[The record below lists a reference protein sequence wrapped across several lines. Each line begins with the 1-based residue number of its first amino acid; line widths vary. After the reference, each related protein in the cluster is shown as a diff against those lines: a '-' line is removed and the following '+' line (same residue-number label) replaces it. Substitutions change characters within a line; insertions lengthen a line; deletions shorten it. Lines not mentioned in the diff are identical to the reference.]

1 MQAAET
7 RQKDTKPD
15 KNEYGSRKENR
26 RELYGKKLNTGI
38 LKCDRTE
45 KGDEAY
51 TPFYAVEPILKYIPQ
66 EWTVWCPFD
75 EKWSAYVRLLRENGR
90 RVVRSSL
97 ADGQDFFSYEPKEW
111 DVIVGNPPFSKKDR
125 VLERLYSLGKPFA
138 VLLPLAALQG
148 RYRHLKNGVEL
159 LAFDRRI
166 SFYMGRKSVR
176 PASGCAFA
184 SAYFCRGVL
193 PEKLVLEEIR
203 QYDRPLWEW
212 QKTVDFM
219 E

>member
-1 MQAAET
+1 MQTAGT

-26 RELYGKKLNTGI
+26 RDLFGKKLNTGI

-75 EKWSAYVRLLRENGR
+75 EEWSAYVRLLRENGR

-111 DVIVGNPPFSKKDR
+111 DVIVGNPPFSKRTGCWKGFTAWGS
-125 VLERLYSLGKPFA
+125 RLPCSC
-138 VLLPLAALQG
+138 
-148 RYRHLKNGVEL
+148 RWRH
-159 LAFDRRI
+159 
-166 SFYMGRKSVR
+166 
-176 PASGCAFA
+176 
-184 SAYFCRGVL
+184 CRAGAG
-193 PEKLVLEEIR
+193 
-203 QYDRPLWEW
+203 
-212 QKTVDFM
+212 TGT
-219 E
+219 